1 VKLIDMT
8 MGDFLAA
15 LGSASPAPGGGSA
28 AALAGAVGA
37 ALCGMAARMTEG
49 KEKFRASQ
57 ADMEKVRREAG
68 EQETLLRRLVDEDTA
83 AFLAVMAARKL
94 PRSTPQEQAARRK
107 AVQDAVARA
116 ARVPASTLAAIR
128 ALSALAR
135 LAAERGNPA
144 CITDVGT
151 AAVMLRAGAAAAAWN
166 VRVNLPSLDDA
177 ALREELDRRTGEDLV
192 MVFEDTGKTEQL
204 VDKRLAGPAVEN

>member
-68 EQETLLRRLVDEDTA
+68 EQETLLRRLVDEDTT
-83 AFLAVMAARKL
+83 AFLAVM
-94 PRSTPQEQAARRK
+94 AARRK

-192 MVFEDTGKTEQL
+192 MVFEDTGETEQL

>member
-1 VKLIDMT
+1 
-8 MGDFLAA
+8 
-15 LGSASPAPGGGSA
+15 
-28 AALAGAVGA
+28 
-37 ALCGMAARMTEG
+37 MAARMTEG

-68 EQETLLRRLVDEDTA
+68 EQETLLRRLVDEDTT
-83 AFLAVMAARKL
+83 AFLAVM
-94 PRSTPQEQAARRK
+94 AARRK

-192 MVFEDTGKTEQL
+192 MVFEDTGETEQL